1 MLAATLSRMKE
12 TYMDYVLA
20 KGVIEHDALMMNNVL
35 LTGIAGQTIADNSFV
50 KNCIYLAQRGADKVA
65 KSETQPGPWF
75 DRYAGM
81 FWSMDWTLAEPV
93 EYIEPQFS
101 GSLKQAWLN
110 VARPYL
116 SSAQIDQVGAV
127 LGKLESDAKLLAKM
141 TGLSGKIVGFN
152 IVPVSYKPNG
162 DLEMVVSHVRLIKL
176 GITTPYLFWT
186 IDQSLSQL
194 DIRIRRLEIKRRDMD
209 AIRQSVEEATR
220 ALALEF
226 SEYEL

>member
-1 MLAATLSRMKE
+1 MKE
-12 TYMDYVLA
+12 TYMDNVLA
-20 KGVIEHDALMMNNVL
+20 KSVIEHDALMMNNVL

-50 KNCIYLAQRGADKVA
+50 KNCIYLAQHGADKVA

-75 DRYAGM
+75 DHYAGM

-93 EYIEPQFS
+93 EYIKPQFS
-101 GSLKQAWLN
+101 GSLKQAWLK

-116 SSAQIDQVGAV
+116 TSAQIAQVGAV
-127 LGKLESDAKLLAKM
+127 LGKLESDTRLLAKIA
-141 TGLSGKIVGFN
+141 GLSGKIVGFN

-209 AIRQSVEEATR
+209 AIRQRVEEATR

>member
-1 MLAATLSRMKE
+1 MLVATLSRMKE
-12 TYMDYVLA
+12 TYMDNVLA
-20 KGVIEHDALMMNNVL
+20 ESVIEHDALMMNNVL
-35 LTGIAGQTIADNSFV
+35 LTGIAGQTIADNDFV
-50 KNCIYLAQRGADKVA
+50 KNCLYLALHGANKVA
-65 KSETQPGPWF
+65 RSETQPGPWF
-75 DRYAGM
+75 DHCAGM

-93 EYIEPQFS
+93 EYIKPQFS

-116 SSAQIDQVGAV
+116 SSAQVDQVGAV
-127 LGKLESDAKLLAKM
+127 LGKLERDGKLLAKM
-141 TGLSGKIVGFN
+141 AGLSGKIVGFN

-176 GITTPYLFWT
+176 GITAPYLFWT

-209 AIRQSVEEATR
+209 AIRQSVEDATR
-220 ALALEF
+220 ALALEL